1 MNLFSGF
8 GGCNSCLWILILL
21 LIASANSN
29 NGLEGVLEGS
39 CTPLLVA
46 ILYTMWKNGT
56 LSNLLGNGNGNGCGC
71 GCGCNN

>member
-71 GCGCNN
+71 GCNN